1 MYPLITASC
10 ASQLVFTMTSL
21 SPCPDGIILVVS
33 LPIHPQHVSAGMG
46 GEKGT
51 VMLCAVLFVH
61 ASGVL
66 SVDIKLLLL
75 ISSKF
80 SV

>member
-1 MYPLITASC
+1 M
-10 ASQLVFTMTSL
+10 VFTMTSL

-33 LPIHPQHVSAGMG
+33 PSTHPQHVSAGMG
-46 GEKGT
+46 GETGT
-51 VMLCAVLFVH
+51 MMLCTVLFMY

-75 ISSKF
+75 ISYEF